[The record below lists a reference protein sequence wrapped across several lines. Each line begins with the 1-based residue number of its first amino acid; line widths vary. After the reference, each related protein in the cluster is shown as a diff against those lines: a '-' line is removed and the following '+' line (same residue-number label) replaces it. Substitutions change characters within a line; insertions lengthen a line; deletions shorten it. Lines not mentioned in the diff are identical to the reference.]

1 MGLQRT
7 PRGRQIIRLIL
18 ELDKPIHPI
27 TDDELEQ
34 EVRRNYRWN
43 FTVNLIDGAAFWFG
57 LSFISATTI
66 LPLFVSKL
74 TTAPFW
80 FALLAVLAQASW
92 YLPQLLTAG
101 VTERLPR
108 KKPVVINVG
117 FFTERLPI
125 WLLPVAAW
133 LAPSQPTPALLLF
146 FLAYAWH
153 GFGAG
158 MIAPAW
164 SDMIARI
171 FPIDRRGWFFGF
183 SSFIGTGLGAIG
195 AVASGWILETFPYPQ
210 NFIYTFLV
218 AAVAITVSWVS
229 LALAREPVQP
239 IPEEIRQ
246 RSQQSWRKIAT
257 ILRNDRNFRNFLA
270 SRLLSNL
277 GRMGAG
283 FLTVAALQQWQV
295 SDASV
300 GLYTAAL
307 LIGQTL
313 GNLLAGMI
321 ADRRGHKFTLEL
333 AQWASMLTFGMAWLA
348 PHPDWYYAVF
358 FLMGI
363 VNGIVIV
370 SGVLI
375 VMEFS
380 QPEHRPT
387 YIGLGN
393 TVTGTGGAVAPI
405 IGGLIATFS
414 YEWLFLGSALLSAA
428 TLLVLYFGMKE
439 PRLHVQADPLA
450 EMAGAN
456 N

>member
-7 PRGRQIIRLIL
+7 ARGRQIMRLML
-18 ELDKPIHPI
+18 ELDKPIQPI
-27 TDDELEQ
+27 SDAELEQ
-34 EVRRNYRWN
+34 EVRKHYRWN
-43 FTVNLIDGAAFWFG
+43 FTVNLLDGAIFWFG

-80 FALLAVLAQASW
+80 FALLAVLGSASW
-92 YLPQLLTAG
+92 YLPQLFTAG

-117 FFTERLPI
+117 FFTERLPL
-125 WLLPVAAW
+125 WLLPVAAL
-133 LAPSQPTPALLLF
+133 LAPSQPMLALLLF
-146 FLAYAWH
+146 FFGYAWH

-158 MIAPAW
+158 VIAPAW

-183 SSFIGTGLGAIG
+183 SAFVGTGLGAIG
-195 AVASGWILETFPYPQ
+195 AIASGWMLATFPYPQ
-210 NFIYTFLV
+210 NFAYTFLV
-218 AAVAITVSWVS
+218 AAVAITVSWVA

-239 IPEEIRQ
+239 LPEHVR
-246 RSQQSWRKIAT
+246 QQSRQSWQKIKM
-257 ILRNDRNFRNFLA
+257 ILRRDHNFSVFLG

-283 FLTVAALQQWQV
+283 FLTVAAIQQWQV

-313 GNLLAGMI
+313 GNLLAGVI

-333 AQWASMLTFGMAWLA
+333 AQWASILTFGMAWLA
-348 PHPDWYYAVF
+348 PHPDWYYAIF

-363 VNGIVIV
+363 VNGIAIV

-380 QPEHRPT
+380 LPEHRPT

-393 TVTGTGGAVAPI
+393 TVTGIGGAIAPI
-405 IGGLIATFS
+405 IGGLLAIYS
-414 YEWLFLGSALLSAA
+414 YDWLFLVSTVLSAA
-428 TLLVLYFGMKE
+428 TLLLLIFSMKE
-439 PRLHVQADPLA
+439 PRTHKQAQI
-450 EMAGAN
+450 G
-456 N
+456 

>member
-7 PRGRQIIRLIL
+7 ARGRQIMRLML
-18 ELDKPIHPI
+18 ELDKPVHPLS
-27 TDDELEQ
+27 DDELEH
-34 EVRRNYRWN
+34 EVRKHYRWN

-74 TTAPFW
+74 TTAPIW
-80 FALLAVLAQASW
+80 FALLAVLSQASW
-92 YLPQLLTAG
+92 YLPQLFTAG

-117 FFTERLPI
+117 FFTERLPL
-125 WLLPVAAW
+125 WLLPVAA
-133 LAPSQPTPALLLF
+133 LMAPSQPMLALLLF
-146 FLAYAWH
+146 FIAYAWH

-195 AVASGWILETFPYPQ
+195 AIASGWMLATFPYPQ
-210 NFIYTFLV
+210 NFAYTFLV
-218 AAVAITVSWVS
+218 AAIAITLSWVS
-229 LALAREPVQP
+229 LALAREPAQP
-239 IPEEIRQ
+239 LPDHIRQ
-246 RSQQSWRKIAT
+246 KGDQSRQKIKA
-257 ILRNDRNFRNFLA
+257 ILRRDDNFRTFLS

-283 FLTVAALQQWQV
+283 FLTVAAIQQWQV

-300 GLYTAAL
+300 GLYTAVL

-333 AQWASMLTFGMAWLA
+333 AQWASILTFGMAWLA
-348 PHPDWYYAVF
+348 PHPDWYYGIF

-363 VNGIVIV
+363 VNGVMIV

-380 QPEHRPT
+380 EPEHRPT

-393 TVTGTGGAVAPI
+393 TVTGIGGAVAPL
-405 IGGLIATFS
+405 IGGLLAVYS
-414 YEWLFLGSALLSAA
+414 YNLLFLASALFSAI

-439 PRLHVQADPLA
+439 PRKHVQRSPFEERVL
-450 EMAGAN
+450 
-456 N
+456 

>member
-7 PRGRQIIRLIL
+7 ARGRQIMRLML
-18 ELDKPIHPI
+18 ELDKPVHPLS
-27 TDDELEQ
+27 DDELEQ
-34 EVRRNYRWN
+34 EVRKHYRWN

-80 FALLAVLAQASW
+80 FALLAVLSTASW
-92 YLPQLLTAG
+92 YLPQLFTAG

-117 FFTERLPI
+117 FFTERLPL
-125 WLLPVAAW
+125 WLLPVAA
-133 LAPSQPTPALLLF
+133 LMAPNQPMLALLVF

-195 AVASGWILETFPYPQ
+195 AVASGWMLATFPYPQ
-210 NFIYTFLV
+210 NFAYTFLV
-218 AAVAITVSWVS
+218 AAAAITLSWVS

-239 IPEEIRQ
+239 LPDHIRQ
-246 RSQQSWRKIAT
+246 KGDQSWQKIKA
-257 ILRNDRNFRNFLA
+257 ILRRDHNFSSFLS

-283 FLTVAALQQWQV
+283 FLTVAAIQQWQV

-300 GLYTAAL
+300 GIYTAVL

-333 AQWASMLTFGMAWLA
+333 AQWASILTFGMAWLA
-348 PHPDWYYAVF
+348 PHPDWYYVIF

-363 VNGIVIV
+363 VNGVIIV

-380 QPEHRPT
+380 EPEHRPT

-393 TVTGTGGAVAPI
+393 TVTGIGGAVAPL
-405 IGGLIATFS
+405 IGGIIAVYS
-414 YEWLFLGSALLSAA
+414 YDLLFLTSALFSAL
-428 TLLVLYFGMKE
+428 TLLILYFGMKE
-439 PRLHVQADPLA
+439 PRKHVQRSPFEENAQ
-450 EMAGAN
+450 
-456 N
+456 

>member
-7 PRGRQIIRLIL
+7 ARGRQIMRLML
-18 ELDKPIHPI
+18 ELDRPVPPIS
-27 TDDELEQ
+27 DDELEQ
-34 EVRRNYRWN
+34 EVRKNYRWN

-80 FALLAVLAQASW
+80 FALLAVLSTASW
-92 YLPQLLTAG
+92 YLPQLFMAG
-101 VTERLPR
+101 ATERLPR
-108 KKPVVINVG
+108 KKPMVINIG
-117 FFTERLPI
+117 LFTERLPL
-125 WLLPVAAW
+125 WLLPVAA
-133 LAPSQPTPALLLF
+133 LMAPAQPIVALLLF

-158 MIAPAW
+158 IIAPAW

-183 SSFIGTGLGAIG
+183 SSFIGTGLGALG
-195 AVASGWILETFPYPQ
+195 AIASGWMLEAFPYPQ
-210 NFIYTFLV
+210 NFAYIFLV
-218 AAVAITVSWVS
+218 AAIAITLSWVS

-239 IPEEIRQ
+239 VPEHVR
-246 RSQQSWRKIAT
+246 QQSKQSWTKIRA
-257 ILRNDRNFRNFLA
+257 ILRRDYNFSVFLG

-283 FLTVAALQQWQV
+283 FLTVAAIQQWQV

-313 GNLLAGMI
+313 GNLLAGVI

-333 AQWASMLTFGMAWLA
+333 AQWASILTFGMAWLA
-348 PHPDWYYAVF
+348 PHPDWYYAIF

-363 VNGIVIV
+363 VNGIAIV

-380 QPEHRPT
+380 KPEDRPT

-393 TVTGTGGAVAPI
+393 TVTGIGGAIAPVVA
-405 IGGLIATFS
+405 GLLAVFS
-414 YEWLFLGSALLSAA
+414 YNLLFLVSSLLSIV
-428 TLLVLYFGMKE
+428 TLLLLVFAMKE
-439 PRLHVQADPLA
+439 PRLHKQVELM
-450 EMAGAN
+450 ERTS
-456 N
+456 